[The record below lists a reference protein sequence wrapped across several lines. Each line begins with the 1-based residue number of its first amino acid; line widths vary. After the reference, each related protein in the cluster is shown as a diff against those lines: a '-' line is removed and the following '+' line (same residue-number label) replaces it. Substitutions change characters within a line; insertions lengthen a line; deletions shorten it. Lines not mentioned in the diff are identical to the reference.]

1 MPRGVRWPERDEAAL
16 REWYPLHG
24 SRWPGWETR
33 LSQPYSQG
41 AISQHAAKM
50 GLRAPRGWSPE
61 EDRELVLAA
70 ASLCRRLRRTPL
82 AVAHRL
88 EHLVAKSRGRL
99 REKMEGVWKI
109 SGREV

>member
-1 MPRGVRWPERDEAAL
+1 MPRGVRWPERDEEAL

-24 SRWPGWETR
+24 SRWAGWETR
-33 LSQPYSQG
+33 LSQPYSPG

-88 EHLVAKSRGRL
+88 EHLVARSRGR
-99 REKMEGVWKI
+99 
-109 SGREV
+109 